1 MATITFDTLKFAQTL
16 RAAGVSESQA
26 EAFAEAVRESHL
38 SAEVATKADIEL
50 LRAEIRKDIAD
61 SRAELTRWIVSVGI
75 LQSALIAAL
84 VIKLIA

>member
-1 MATITFDTLKFAQTL
+1 MAAITFDTLKFAQTL
-16 RAAGVSESQA
+16 RAAGVSENQA
-26 EAFAEAVRESHL
+26 ETFAEAVRESHL
-38 SAEVATKADIEL
+38 SAEVATKPDVDL

-84 VIKLIA
+84 VIKLIG

>member
-16 RAAGVSESQA
+16 RAAGVSENQA

-38 SAEVATKADIEL
+38 SAEVATKPDVDL

-84 VIKLIA
+84 VIKLIG